1 VVAVKQMPARER
13 PRERLERHGPE
24 ALMTHELLAI
34 VLGEGVRR
42 RNVLELA
49 NDLLADVGGTGGLAR
64 ASREQLCRQKG
75 VGRSRAGRI
84 IAAVEL
90 GRRVQL
96 PEIDER
102 PFVTSSR
109 EAAALLIPEFGAC
122 RVERFGVVLL
132 DVKRRVLRT
141 AVLSSGG
148 SDSTCV
154 DVREVFRVALA
165 DGVHA
170 VVAFHNHP
178 SGDPL
183 PSAEDIA
190 LTQRL
195 HAAGELM
202 DIQMLDHVIVAHDR
216 YYSFKESALP
226 PAAEPVRKRKRAM

>member
-1 VVAVKQMPARER
+1 VVAVKQTPARER
-13 PRERLERHGPE
+13 PRERMERHGPE
-24 ALMTHELLAI
+24 VLKLHELLAI
-34 VLGEGVRR
+34 VLGEGVRQ
-42 RNVLELA
+42 RNALELA
-49 NDLLADVGGTGGLAR
+49 NDVLEDVGGVRGLAR

-90 GRRVQL
+90 GRRAQL
-96 PEIDER
+96 PEVDER
-102 PFVTSSR
+102 PLVTSSR
-109 EAAALLIPEFGAC
+109 QAAALLIPEFGTC
-122 RVERFGVVLL
+122 RVERFGVLLL
-132 DVKRRVLRT
+132 DVKHRVQRT
-141 AVLSSGG
+141 AVLTSGG

-165 DGVHA
+165 DSVHA
-170 VVAFHNHP
+170 FVAFHNHP

-216 YYSFKESALP
+216 YYSFRDSALP
-226 PAAEPVRKRKRAM
+226 PAAAPVRKRKRAM